1 MWLNWQARH
10 RLRKLGE
17 QKLKTVKIGLVGLG
31 YMGKIHLKNSL
42 RLKSIAPVAAC
53 DVTAK
58 GCSFARSIGV
68 KEVYHDYRE
77 LLKNPEI
84 DGIVISL
91 PTHLHAECSE
101 LAAEAGKNIL
111 LEKPLA
117 RNSAEGEKIVQV
129 CRKNGV
135 KLMMGYHFRFSPQF
149 LQLKHMLAKGTL
161 GQAQVAHATMV
172 GPGPFFHRAEGY
184 APRPVPSW
192 WFDKELTGG
201 GALIDLGSHMID
213 LVQWYFGRIEEVKA
227 YVGHRFNLDF
237 EDYAL
242 CVCKTKSGTVATV
255 TVGWFSREA
264 SAKVEI
270 FGSSKFLS
278 AKRVDSNKAVS
289 LVQMIL
295 GLSPAFNLPYIWE
308 LQHFVDCIQNDRTP
322 LSAGE
327 DGLADLQAILLAYKN
342 AVHLEESI

>member
-1 MWLNWQARH
+1 V
-10 RLRKLGE
+10 
-17 QKLKTVKIGLVGLG
+17 KTIKIGLVGLG
-31 YMGKIHLKNSL
+31 YMGKIHLRNSL
-42 RLKSIAPVAAC
+42 RSKSIANVAAC

-58 GCSFARSIGV
+58 GRKYAKSIGA
-68 KEVYHDYRE
+68 KEVYTDYKE
-77 LLKNPEI
+77 MLKDPDI
-84 DGIVISL
+84 SGVVVSL
-91 PTHLHAECSE
+91 PTYLHAECTE
-101 LAAEAGKNIL
+101 LAAEAGKNVL

-117 RNSAEGEKIVQV
+117 RSIAEGEKIVQT

-135 KLMMGYHFRFSPQF
+135 KLMLGYHFRFSPQF
-149 LQLKHMLAKGTL
+149 MQLKQSLDKGVF
-161 GQAQVAHATMV
+161 GEAQIAHATMV

-192 WFDKELTGG
+192 WFNKELTGG

-213 LVQWYFGRIEEVKA
+213 LVQWYFGRIEEINA

-264 SAKVEI
+264 SAKFEI
-270 FGSSKFLS
+270 FGSSKILS

-289 LVQMIL
+289 LAKMIL
-295 GLSPAFNLPYIWE
+295 GLTPDFNLPYVWE
-308 LQHFVDCIQNDRTP
+308 LQHFVDCIQNDKTP

-327 DGLADLQAILLAYKN
+327 DGLADLQAISLAYEN
-342 AVHLEESI
+342 ATPIEESI